1 MERASLKWRNLD
13 GNRSLFSHESEKNE
27 IPQSLSPSLLP
38 FVVSCDEVLGNEVK
52 VVLQNLAGSL
62 AKKSGKSYSE
72 TSNFMKSRMFI
83 AIVRAT
89 DQCKHELN
97 EQTSPVGRWSRPQ
110 LVLPLDE
117 QQTYISKLNKK
128 AHAEIGGLNLQ

>member
-72 TSNFMKSRMFI
+72 TSNFMKSVKDEHCNCTRG
-83 AIVRAT
+83 
-89 DQCKHELN
+89 QCYKSLQEASPRNKENPVPKL
-97 EQTSPVGRWSRPQ
+97 QTSRSPG
-110 LVLPLDE
+110 
-117 QQTYISKLNKK
+117 
-128 AHAEIGGLNLQ
+128 